1 MAVHHDGLGV
11 LWVLGV
17 GMVRIGK
24 GGVGEGGMLHRVRR
38 AGFDGCAW
46 GTLTCAVLLLLL
58 LLLLGRV
65 LLLLLRI

>member
-17 GMVRIGK
+17 GMVRIGE
-24 GGVGEGGMLHRVRR
+24 GCVGEGGVLHRVRR

-46 GTLTCAVLLLLL
+46 GSLTCTVLLL